1 MSSSVK
7 QSLLRKDQEYDQLK
21 LKFEQLNQNNLDL
34 QEVMGIRE
42 KELDSEHNLRTNYA
56 QENERLTNN
65 VRHLERVMS
74 ELEDKNKRM
83 TDLINTSICN
93 KA

>member
-1 MSSSVK
+1 MK
-7 QSLLRKDQEYDQLK
+7 QSLSRKDQEYDQLK
-21 LKFEQLNQNNLDL
+21 LKFEQLNQHNLDL
-34 QEVMGIRE
+34 QEVLGKRE
-42 KELDSEHNLRTNYA
+42 QELDSEHNLRTNYA
-56 QENERLTNN
+56 QENERLSNN
-65 VRHLERVMS
+65 VRHLERVMT